1 MKYFALLVVFLTMKI
16 AMAQT
21 VIGKWVTIDDETKK
35 KKSVVELYKVDG
47 KLYGKI
53 ISLYPREGRED
64 DPKCKKCSDDRKN
77 KPIIGMQ
84 IVRGLKWDG
93 SEWEDG
99 TILDPEIGK
108 IYTVKIWIDPN
119 DHNKLNVRGYIGI
132 FFRTQQWIKYEG

>member
-1 MKYFALLVVFLTMKI
+1 MKSFALIIILFFVKI
-16 AMAQT
+16 SFAQT
-21 VIGKWVTIDDETKK
+21 VIGKWITIDDDTKK

-47 KLYGKI
+47 KLYGKV

-64 DPKCKKCSDDRKN
+64 DPKCKKCTDERKN

-99 TILDPEIGK
+99 TILDPENGK
-108 IYTVKIWIDPN
+108 VYTVKIWIDPN

-132 FFRTQQWIKYEG
+132 FFRTQQWVKYEG